1 MSELQAI
8 QHAFWSSVKQRKTE
22 PGCLERVRDGRKISR
37 DQRVDIYRTTMR
49 EAHVRALAHTYV
61 GCEKILGVRYF
72 GQLAAEFYYQHPATH
87 PDLNRYGKAF
97 PDFVQDFIGHHQ
109 ELAEYPYLPD
119 LVRLEWMYEQA
130 YYAKE
135 DPVFDFEGLAGLGE
149 DAWRGLRFTLGA
161 SVSVLRSAY
170 PVLELWEAQRGQ
182 EEVRE
187 IEAID
192 EPQCLCIAREGFKP
206 VIHKIGHA
214 LWQVV
219 DWIDQGYT
227 FGELEVLARQE
238 TVETSLQIIIP
249 ELISRKLIC
258 GYEAIGRNNGNSP
271 KICSTSS
278 GQP

>member
-22 PGCLERVRDGRKISR
+22 PGCLKRVREGGKISR

-49 EAHVRALAHTYV
+49 EAHVRALARTYA

-72 GQLAAEFYYQHPATH
+72 DQLATEFYYRHPATH
-87 PDLNRYGKAF
+87 PDLNRYGEAF
-97 PDFVQDFIGHHQ
+97 PDFVQDFIEHRA

-135 DPVFDFEGLAGLGE
+135 DPGFDFEGLADLGE
-149 DAWRGLRFTLGA
+149 DAWRGLRLELGA
-161 SVSVLRSAY
+161 SVSMLRSAY

-187 IEAID
+187 IEAIG
-192 EPQCLCIAREGFKP
+192 EPQCLCIAREDFKP
-206 VIHKIGHA
+206 VIRKIGHA
-214 LWQVV
+214 LWWVM
-219 DWIDQGYT
+219 DRIDQGYT
-227 FGELEVLARQE
+227 FDELEALVEQE
-238 TVETSLQIIIP
+238 SVEIPLQTIIP
-249 ELISRKLIC
+249 ELISRQWVC
-258 GYEAIGRNNGNSP
+258 GYRVTHPVQGD
-271 KICSTSS
+271 
-278 GQP
+278 